1 MALIEIGS
9 KNSGSQPTRM
19 TYAVR
24 LAWHTLADNKPKRLA
39 VFLSGEA
46 LSRMGWSRGDSAKLL
61 YDDEGPA
68 LIIQRC
74 GKGAGRAIG
83 KNGAAGGII
92 HVPNFPLDIAA
103 HFIGDEP
110 RSISIGGIEAT
121 PADDQLRIPAR
132 VAQPQLLEL
141 S

>member
-1 MALIEIGS
+1 MAIIEIGS
-9 KNSGSQPTRM
+9 KDRRQYAGRT

-24 LAWHTLADNKPKRLA
+24 LAWHALADNRPKRLG
-39 VFLSGEA
+39 VFLSA
-46 LSRMGWSRGDSAKLL
+46 DVLKRMGWSRGDQAKLL
-61 YDDEGPA
+61 FDDEGPA

-92 HVPNFPLDIAA
+92 HVPNMPLDIAA
-103 HFIGDEP
+103 HFIGDAP
-110 RSISIGGIEAT
+110 RSISADEIETT
-121 PADDQLRIPAR
+121 PADDQLRIAAR

-141 S
+141 